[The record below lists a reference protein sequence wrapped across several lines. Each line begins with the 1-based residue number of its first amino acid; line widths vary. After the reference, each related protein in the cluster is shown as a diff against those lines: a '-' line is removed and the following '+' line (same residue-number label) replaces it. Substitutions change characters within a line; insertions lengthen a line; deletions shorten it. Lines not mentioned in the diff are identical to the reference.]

1 MRRFAHPAS
10 SRAPA
15 KSRIARGGHGGQRVR
30 RGPLPHRRAARW
42 RGRAGWPLALAML
55 MPAAPVQAAA
65 YLPGGAEPDPPTG
78 DRASATAPNPEEPTA
93 GNGIRWELAPWR
105 QRGLLS
111 LDLRT
116 QRLGDGPRSNQAVLF
131 GEVDFASYIWQPWF
145 IQLRAGFGAVVSSE
159 RSSQDAFSDHSNSQ
173 SLNGRLAVSV
183 FPASRFPFEFRA
195 DASDSRTRGD
205 NLGSDYRSRRLSLSQ
220 GWRPQVGNHHVQLNF
235 DHSELITTDGVSDTL
250 NALVASSTHQWGLHA
265 VELGASFSDNQ
276 RSDSAEQSRLGALSA
291 RHSYQPSADLR
302 VESMA
307 TENDSRVRNAAG
319 GESLSNLRQLSSLL
333 SWRPR
338 EGQWLHRS
346 DAPLQV
352 TGSLRWA
359 EFGTESGSSHA
370 SAQSFNATLGATQEW
385 LRVWRLSASASL
397 ARFESDGADAVSSGT
412 LGATLSWTPVVPS
425 GTGWQYVPSAN
436 ANASLT
442 RSSNDA
448 RRHSLGLQ
456 AAHSLSRN
464 IVFGDSDSLTLSL
477 TQSAAGLRESR
488 SAELTT
494 GLAHSASAFWQSWA
508 NSTSQTLAGLTLSDS
523 ITHGEERGRFQ
534 LVNLQLSRRTQLS
547 RNSSWSANLTLQ
559 ASRNEASEIDPFS
572 GDRRTL
578 APGWQQFHSGSINY
592 ENQRVFGVPRL
603 RFSLLLSANSQQL
616 ERRASGDLDAPLER
630 VSRSLEGR
638 LDYSIGRLD
647 ARLAARHA
655 EVDGKSVSTLQA
667 RVQRRF

>member
-1 MRRFAHPAS
+1 
-10 SRAPA
+10 
-15 KSRIARGGHGGQRVR
+15 
-30 RGPLPHRRAARW
+30 
-42 RGRAGWPLALAML
+42 ML
-55 MPAAPVQAAA
+55 MPAAAAQAAA

-78 DRASATAPNPEEPTA
+78 DRASTPAPSAEEPSA

-105 QRGLLS
+105 SRGLLS
-111 LDLRT
+111 LDLRA
-116 QRLGDGPRSNQAVLF
+116 QRLGAGPGSSQAVLF
-131 GEVDFASYIWQPWF
+131 GEIDFASYIWQPWF
-145 IQLRAGFGAVVSSE
+145 IQLRAGFGALMATD
-159 RSSQDAFSDHSNSQ
+159 RSSQETSSEHSNSQ
-173 SLNGRLAVSV
+173 SLNGRFAVSV
-183 FPASRFPFEFRA
+183 FPASRFPFELRA

-205 NLGSDYRSRRLSLSQ
+205 SLGSDYRSRRIALSQ
-220 GWRPQVGNHHVQLNF
+220 GWRPQVGNHQVQLNL
-235 DHSELITTDGVSDTL
+235 DHSELTTTDGVSDTL
-250 NALVASSTHQWGLHA
+250 NTLVATSTHQWGLHA
-265 VELGASFSDNQ
+265 VELGASLSDNR
-276 RSDSAEQSRLGALSA
+276 RSDSAEQSRLSSLSA
-291 RHSYQPSADLR
+291 RHSYQPSADLH
-302 VESMA
+302 VESLA
-307 TENDSRVRNAAG
+307 TENDSRIRNASG
-319 GESLSNLRQLSSLL
+319 GESLSNLRQLSTLL

-359 EFGTESGSSHA
+359 EFGTESGSSSV

-385 LRVWRLSASASL
+385 LRVWRLAASASL
-397 ARFESDGADAVSSGT
+397 ARFESDSADAVSSGT
-412 LGATLSWTPVVPS
+412 LGASLTWTPVVP
-425 GTGWQYVPSAN
+425 TAKGWQYVPTAS

-442 RSSNDA
+442 RGSSDEGRN
-448 RRHSLGLQ
+448 SLGLQ

-464 IVFGDSDSLTLSL
+464 ILFGDSDSLSLSL
-477 TQSAAGLRESR
+477 TQSAAALRESR
-488 SAELTT
+488 NAALTT
-494 GLAHSASAFWQSWA
+494 GLAHSASVFWQSWGD
-508 NSTSQTLAGLTLSDS
+508 STSQTLAGLTLSDS
-523 ITHGEERGRFQ
+523 ITRGEERGRFQ

-547 RNSSWSANLTLQ
+547 RSSSWSASLTLQ
-559 ASRNEASEIDPFS
+559 ASRNESSEIDPFS

-616 ERRASGDLDAPLER
+616 ERRANGDLEAPLER

-655 EVDGKSVSTLQA
+655 AVDGKSVSTLQA

>member
-10 SRAPA
+10 HRAPA
-15 KSRIARGGHGGQRVR
+15 KSRVARGGHGRQRVR
-30 RGPLPHRRAARW
+30 RGPLPARRAARW
-42 RGRAGWPLALAML
+42 RRRAGWPLALAML
-55 MPAAPVQAAA
+55 MPAAPAQAAA
-65 YLPGGAEPDPPTG
+65 YRPGGAEPDPPTG
-78 DRASATAPNPEEPTA
+78 DRSSTAAPSAEEPTA

-105 QRGLLS
+105 SRGLLS
-111 LDLRT
+111 LDLRA

-131 GEVDFASYIWQPWF
+131 GEVDFASYVWQPWF
-145 IQLRAGFGAVVSSE
+145 IQLRAGVGALLGGE
-159 RSSQDAFSDHSNSQ
+159 RSNQGAFSDQSNSQ
-173 SLNGRLAVSV
+173 SLNGRFAVSV
-183 FPASRFPFEFRA
+183 FPASRFPFELRA

-205 NLGSDYRSRRLSLSQ
+205 TLGSDYRSRRISLSQ
-220 GWRPQVGNHHVQLNF
+220 GWRPQVGNHHVQLNL
-235 DHSELITTDGVSDTL
+235 DRSELTTTDGVADTL
-250 NALVASSTHQWGLHA
+250 NALVATSTHQWGLHA
-265 VELGASFSDNQ
+265 VELGASFSDNR
-276 RSDSAEQSRLGALSA
+276 RSDSAEESRLGALSA
-291 RHSYQPSADLR
+291 RHSYQPNPDLR
-302 VESMA
+302 VESLA

-319 GESLSNLRQLSSLL
+319 GESLSNLRQLSTLL

-359 EFGTESGSSHA
+359 EFGTESGASQV

-385 LRVWRLSASASL
+385 LRVWRLAASASL
-397 ARFESDGADAVSSGT
+397 ARFVGDSADAVSSGT
-412 LGATLSWTPVVPS
+412 LGAALTWTPVIP
-425 GTGWQYVPSAN
+425 TAAGWQYVPSAT

-442 RSSNDA
+442 RSSNEE
-448 RRHSLGLQ
+448 RRNSLGLQ

-464 IVFGDSDSLTLSL
+464 ILFGDSDSLTLSL

-494 GLAHSASAFWQSWA
+494 GLAHSASVFWQSWGS
-508 NSTSQTLAGLTLSDS
+508 STSQTLAGLTLSDS
-523 ITHGEERGRFQ
+523 ITQGNERGRFQ

-547 RNSSWSANLTLQ
+547 RSSSWSANLTLQ
-559 ASRNEASEIDPFS
+559 ASRNESSELDPFS

-616 ERRASGDLDAPLER
+616 ERRASGDLEAALER
-630 VSRSLEGR
+630 ISRSLEGR

-655 EVDGKSVSTLQA
+655 ELDGKSVSSLQA

>member
-1 MRRFAHPAS
+1 
-10 SRAPA
+10 
-15 KSRIARGGHGGQRVR
+15 
-30 RGPLPHRRAARW
+30 
-42 RGRAGWPLALAML
+42 ML
-55 MPAAPVQAAA
+55 MPAAAAQAAA

-78 DRASATAPNPEEPTA
+78 DRASTPAAAPSAEEPTA

-105 QRGLLS
+105 SRGLVS
-111 LDLRT
+111 LDLRA
-116 QRLGDGPRSNQAVLF
+116 QRLGDGPRSSQAVLF
-131 GEVDFASYIWQPWF
+131 GEVDFSSYIWQPWF
-145 IQLRAGFGAVVSSE
+145 IQLRAGFGALMATD
-159 RSSQDAFSDHSNSQ
+159 RSSQDALSEHSNSQ
-173 SLNGRLAVSV
+173 SLNGRFAVSV
-183 FPASRFPFEFRA
+183 FPASRFPFELRA

-205 NLGSDYRSRRLSLSQ
+205 SLGSDYRSRRISLSQ
-220 GWRPQVGNHHVQLNF
+220 GWRPLVGNHQVQLNL
-235 DHSELITTDGVSDTL
+235 DHSELTTTDGISDTL
-250 NALVASSTHQWGLHA
+250 NTLVATSTHQWGLHA
-265 VELGASFSDNQ
+265 VELGASLSDNR
-276 RSDSAEQSRLGALSA
+276 RSDSAEESRLSSLSA

-302 VESMA
+302 VESLA
-307 TENDSRVRNAAG
+307 TENDSRIRNASG
-319 GESLSNLRQLSSLL
+319 GESLSNLRQLSTLL

-338 EGQWLHRS
+338 EGQWLHRT

-359 EFGTESGSSHA
+359 EFGTESGSSNV

-385 LRVWRLSASASL
+385 LRVWRLAASASL
-397 ARFESDGADAVSSGT
+397 ARFESGSADAVSSGT
-412 LGATLSWTPVVPS
+412 LGASLTWTPVLP
-425 GTGWQYVPSAN
+425 TAKGWQYVPTAS

-442 RSSNDA
+442 RSSNED
-448 RRHSLGLQ
+448 RRNSLGLQ

-464 IVFGDSDSLTLSL
+464 ILFGESDSLTLSL
-477 TQSAAGLRESR
+477 TQSAAALRESR
-488 SAELTT
+488 SEALTT
-494 GLAHSASAFWQSWA
+494 GLAHSASVFWQSWGD
-508 NSTSQTLAGLTLSDS
+508 STTQTLAGLTLSDS
-523 ITHGEERGRFQ
+523 ITRGEERGRFQ

-559 ASRNEASEIDPFS
+559 ASRNESSEIDPFS

-616 ERRASGDLDAPLER
+616 ERRAIGDLDAPLER

-647 ARLAARHA
+647 ARLAARFA
-655 EVDGKSVSTLQA
+655 DVDGKSVGTLQA

>member
-1 MRRFAHPAS
+1 
-10 SRAPA
+10 
-15 KSRIARGGHGGQRVR
+15 
-30 RGPLPHRRAARW
+30 
-42 RGRAGWPLALAML
+42 ML
-55 MPAAPVQAAA
+55 MPAAAAQAAA

-78 DRASATAPNPEEPTA
+78 DRASTPAPSAEEPSA

-105 QRGLLS
+105 SRGLLS
-111 LDLRT
+111 LDLRA
-116 QRLGDGPRSNQAVLF
+116 QRLGDGPRSSQAVVF
-131 GEVDFASYIWQPWF
+131 GEIDFASYIWQPWF
-145 IQLRAGFGAVVSSE
+145 IQLRAGFGALMATD
-159 RSSQDAFSDHSNSQ
+159 RSSQETSSEHSNSQ
-173 SLNGRLAVSV
+173 SLNGRFAVSV
-183 FPASRFPFEFRA
+183 FPASRFPFELRA

-205 NLGSDYRSRRLSLSQ
+205 SLGSDYRSRRIALSQ
-220 GWRPQVGNHHVQLNF
+220 GWRPQVGNHQVQLNL
-235 DHSELITTDGVSDTL
+235 DHSELTTTDGVSDTL
-250 NALVASSTHQWGLHA
+250 NTLVATSTHQWGLHA
-265 VELGASFSDNQ
+265 VELGASLSDNR
-276 RSDSAEQSRLGALSA
+276 RSDSAEQSRLSSLSA
-291 RHSYQPSADLR
+291 RHSYQPSADLH
-302 VESMA
+302 VESLA
-307 TENDSRVRNAAG
+307 TENDSRIRNASG
-319 GESLSNLRQLSSLL
+319 GESLSNLRQLSTLL

-359 EFGTESGSSHA
+359 EFGTESGSSSV

-385 LRVWRLSASASL
+385 LRVWRLAASASL
-397 ARFESDGADAVSSGT
+397 ARFESDSADAVSSGT
-412 LGATLSWTPVVPS
+412 LGASLTWTPVVP
-425 GTGWQYVPSAN
+425 TAKGWQYVPTAS

-442 RSSNDA
+442 RGSSDEGRN
-448 RRHSLGLQ
+448 SLGLQ

-464 IVFGDSDSLTLSL
+464 ILFGDSDSLSLSL
-477 TQSAAGLRESR
+477 TQSAAALRESR
-488 SAELTT
+488 NAALTT
-494 GLAHSASAFWQSWA
+494 GLAHSASVFWQSWGD
-508 NSTSQTLAGLTLSDS
+508 STSQTLAGLTLSDS
-523 ITHGEERGRFQ
+523 ITRGEERGRFQ

-547 RNSSWSANLTLQ
+547 RSSSWSASLTLQ
-559 ASRNEASEIDPFS
+559 ASRNESSEIDPFS

-616 ERRASGDLDAPLER
+616 ERRANGDLEAPLER

-655 EVDGKSVSTLQA
+655 AVDGKSVSTLQA